1 MARVLARWVVAST
14 ALAAV
19 SAVRAGSVPLP
30 ETPGRGI
37 TPEAFPA
44 APPYQAPPIPGEVL
58 SRRDK
63 LTLADVLEVALAN
76 DPTTQMAWREARSR
90 ADTVAVEKSAW
101 WPSLEV
107 DVNAT
112 KAKTAVQGGR
122 FTLEQTTYGP
132 GAILTW
138 ELLDFGGRSGA
149 VASARADALAAVWSH
164 SATVQSKVLE
174 TTQAYVAYVDAK
186 AQLAAARTTE
196 AETAKNLDAAQ
207 QRREAGLATIADVLQ
222 ARTQHS
228 QATLAMQ
235 TIEGSIGS
243 LRGSL
248 ATAMGLPANV
258 PFESVDLPA
267 EAPVVEFGD
276 SVDALIEKALGQ
288 RPDLASAREEWIKAK
303 ADVKAVRGSWL
314 PRLDLTGTA
323 NKNYY
328 SPATF
333 VSSFDPWTI
342 GLTLHI
348 PVFNGLR
355 NKYEIAR
362 AKEDEAQAAASAR
375 AVEQTV
381 INDVW
386 TSWYDLQTAKQRMAT
401 SKDLLESATESEAV
415 ALGRYTEG
423 VGTLLDLLNAQSAL
437 ASARAQEI
445 AARSDWFSAA
455 AKLLYST
462 GGLTGPEVIPRPAGA
477 EVVR

>member
-1 MARVLARWVVAST
+1 MARVLTRWVVACA

-30 ETPGRGI
+30 ENPGRGI
-37 TPEAFPA
+37 VPESFPA
-44 APPYQAPPIPGEVL
+44 APPYQPAPISPEIL
-58 SRRDK
+58 ARRDR
-63 LTLADVLEVALAN
+63 LTLADVLEVALTN
-76 DPTTQMAWREARSR
+76 DPTTQVAWREARSR
-90 ADTVAVEKSAW
+90 AETVGVEKSAW
-101 WPSLEV
+101 WPNL
-107 DVNAT
+107 DVTAGAT
-112 KAKTAVQGGR
+112 KAKTAVQGGL

-138 ELLDFGGRSGA
+138 EILDFGRRSGA
-149 VASARADALAAVWSH
+149 VASARADAFAAVWSH

-186 AQLAAARTTE
+186 AQLGAARTTE

-228 QATLAMQ
+228 QATLQMQ

-258 PFESVDLPA
+258 PFESIELP
-267 EAPVVEFGD
+267 EEPPVVQFGD
-276 SVDALIEKALGQ
+276 SVDALIDKALSQ
-288 RPDLASAREEWIKAK
+288 RPDLASAREEWLKAK
-303 ADVKAVRGSWL
+303 ADVKEVRGSWL

-328 SPATF
+328 SPAPF
-333 VSSFDPWTI
+333 VSSFEPWAI
-342 GLTLHI
+342 GLTLRI

-355 NKYEIAR
+355 NKHEIAR

-375 AVEQTV
+375 SVEQTV

-386 TSWYDLQTAKQRMAT
+386 TSWYDLATAKQRVAT

-437 ASARAQEI
+437 ALARAQEI

-455 AKLLYST
+455 AKLLYAT